1 MFSKSYFFYFEGT
14 DINLAMTEGLKV
26 FSSDKDNSRAPVLVF
41 LTDGQP
47 TSGVTNT
54 VKILENIKLFNE
66 VQIPIFSL
74 AFGQGADYDFTK
86 KVAAQNNGLGKRIY
100 EDSDAALQIAGFYQE
115 ISTVLM
121 RNISFRYV
129 DGSLNE
135 STLTRTNFNTYFK
148 GSELIVAGQ
157 IQDMKR
163 LQDGVQVFA
172 KGYKN
177 VDIGLKRPFVCVLP
191 PPIPLPSVPAIHSEP
206 SKSMKPTMMENLWA
220 YLTIKQLLRKK
231 DGIDDKKEIKN
242 IDKKILAM
250 SLKVSKSTESISTY
264 LQIFYICMLMIKHD
278 IFLLYCSTNL
288 LLRWH
293 QWLWPSPTIQKLV

>member
-1 MFSKSYFFYFEGT
+1 MYTRNLSSIFDFVNNEITFFKSYIFYFEGT
-14 DINLAMTEGLKV
+14 DINSAMTEGLKV
-26 FSSDKDNSRAPVLVF
+26 LASERNNSRAPILVF

-74 AFGQGADYDFTK
+74 AFGKGADYDFTK

-121 RNISFRYV
+121 RNISFKYV
-129 DGSLNE
+129 DGSLNKT
-135 STLTRTNFNTYFK
+135 TLTRNNFNTYFK

-157 IQDMKR
+157 IQDMER

-172 KGYKN
+172 KGYEN
-177 VDIGLKRPFVCVLP
+177 VDIGLKRPWICVLP
-191 PPIPLPSVPAIHSEP
+191 PPITLPPVPAIHSEP
-206 SKSMKPTMMENLWA
+206 SKSVKPTMMENLWA

-231 DGIDDKKEIKN
+231 DGIDDKEEIEN
-242 IDKKILAM
+242 INKKILAM
-250 SLKVSKSTESISTY
+250 SLKVRKSAGSISRH
-264 LQIFYICMLMIKHD
+264 LKIFSYVC
-278 IFLLYCSTNL
+278 
-288 LLRWH
+288 
-293 QWLWPSPTIQKLV
+293 

>member
-1 MFSKSYFFYFEGT
+1 
-14 DINLAMTEGLKV
+14 MTEGLKV
-26 FSSDKDNSRAPVLVF
+26 LASERNNSRAPILVF

-74 AFGQGADYDFTK
+74 AFGKGADYDFTK

-121 RNISFRYV
+121 RNISFKYV
-129 DGSLNE
+129 DGSLNKT
-135 STLTRTNFNTYFK
+135 TLTRNNFNTYFK

-157 IQDMKR
+157 IQDMER

-172 KGYKN
+172 KGYEN
-177 VDIGLKRPFVCVLP
+177 VDIGLERPWICVLP
-191 PPIPLPSVPAIHSEP
+191 PPITLPPVPAIHSEP
-206 SKSMKPTMMENLWA
+206 SKSVKPTMMENLWA

-231 DGIDDKKEIKN
+231 DGIDDKEEIEN
-242 IDKKILAM
+242 INKKILAM
-250 SLKVSKSTESISTY
+250 SLKVRKSTGSISRH
-264 LQIFYICMLMIKHD
+264 LKIFSYVC
-278 IFLLYCSTNL
+278 
-288 LLRWH
+288 
-293 QWLWPSPTIQKLV
+293 